1 MQYIISKGQIAS
13 LLKKSLYFGRGCH
26 FAWDT
31 QFLAPEKTYSGIL
44 FKVDF
49 EKAYDKIDWVF
60 IYGILKAKDFPGQD
74 WVFIYGMLKGKR
86 FSWPVV

>member
-1 MQYIISKGQIAS
+1 MEGVVILHEILNS
-13 LLKKSLYFGRGCH
+13 LHQKKH
-26 FAWDT
+26 IVA
-31 QFLAPEKTYSGIL
+31 L

-60 IYGILKAKDFPGQD
+60 IYGMLKAKDFPGQD

-86 FSWPVV
+86 FS